1 MKKRFPLMFK
11 TTTVMLHI
19 NQNKFVLFKNF
30 AKLPIC
36 VKLLFNKSRPFFHME
51 FDCLPQKIIV
61 CQYALLLQTFHIK
74 QVFRKSC

>member
-36 VKLLFNKSRPFFHME
+36 VKLLFNKSPLSHG
-51 FDCLPQKIIV
+51 I
-61 CQYALLLQTFHIK
+61 
-74 QVFRKSC
+74 